1 MKKTVIIFC
10 FITLNFALLTLNCFS
25 QTNGGFENWVTE
37 FNYQTPDNWQTLNFL
52 SIFTPP
58 NPISA
63 FKATGIDKHSG
74 NSALKLKTIFVNNN
88 PVPGAIND
96 TIGYVFTGKINI
108 SPPSLKLGVPYVG
121 RPEKLEFWAKYL
133 PVGMDLGAVTVILQ
147 KWNGATT
154 DTIARTDIIIDSTI
168 IYTLFQADLIY
179 QSTEVPDT
187 LIIGFSPSYKK
198 SIARVGSTLY
208 LDDVALTGWVGI
220 DEQNIYSD
228 KVKVFPNPAS
238 DEININATF
247 DEADNIQIIDVSG
260 KLMGN
265 YKIQNYNANINTGL
279 FAEGIYFYEI
289 RDRKNEPLTK
299 GKFNVVK

>member
-1 MKKTVIIFC
+1 MKKAV
-10 FITLNFALLTLNCFS
+10 ITLVFLTSLILNAFS
-25 QTNGGFENWVTE
+25 QSNGGFENWLAE
-37 FNYQTPDNWQTLNFL
+37 FNYQTPANWQTLNFL

-63 FKATGIDKHSG
+63 FKATGVDKHSG
-74 NSALKLKTIFVNNN
+74 SFALKLKTIFVNNN
-88 PVPGAIND
+88 PVPGALND

-133 PVGMDLGAVTVILQ
+133 PVGMDLAAVTVILQ
-147 KWNGATT
+147 KWNGTAT

-168 IYTLFQADLIY
+168 IYTLFQSDLIY
-179 QSTEVPDT
+179 QSSELPDT

-198 SIARVGSTLY
+198 SIARVGSILY

-220 DEQNIYSD
+220 EAKNIYSD
-228 KVKVFPNPAS
+228 KVKVLPNPAT
-238 DEININATF
+238 DAINIKAEI
-247 DEADNIQIIDVSG
+247 DEADNIQLIDVSG
-260 KLMGN
+260 RLLGN
-265 YKIQNYNANINTGL
+265 YKIQNYNTNINTAL

-289 RDRKNEPLTK
+289 RDRKNNPLTK